1 MLNLITPKTMKR
13 YLYYSLI
20 AMITA
25 SSVSLSSCDDEEDPV
40 VIDNNSGTNTTP
52 EVNKFTVTITLNG
65 TKVFSQE
72 AEEGKSITLNLDKL
86 AENPLVQDALKGYE
100 ILSITQDGKE
110 VNGEITVN
118 TTANYEINAIKYA
131 VLEYALP
138 ANGKILHSSFYNEK
152 STSKRGG
159 DPEHTD
165 IWAYATKDNKLKCLF
180 RYEYAEKQ
188 YQISQKIRQY
198 DATTGIIYD
207 ESYFNKTYYAENKTY
222 YNYGFMVG
230 DKYYITEYE
239 RFEKT
244 NASAKGYQTEWNQKI
259 INPDYS
265 KDAIEE
271 NNSEENAETVEI
283 NSITIA
289 ADKVADD
296 ASEET
301 SYEYKDGFI
310 TLENGKKYIY
320 DGTYLY
326 EVTSEFDIE
335 DYTPFPTIE
344 LADVSNEKFADG
356 YSKKDNTNVFIDE
369 DDFFAGQYYGAFDWD
384 NDQIDQSDWFNTA
397 IGEYDTYPLGEIDTK
412 WGTFSVFPDNKVY
425 VYSLTYDLGTDKIF
439 TYGNYIVFNTLD
451 MELGY

>member
-1 MLNLITPKTMKR
+1 M
-13 YLYYSLI
+13 
-20 AMITA
+20 
-25 SSVSLSSCDDEEDPV
+25 
-40 VIDNNSGTNTTP
+40 
-52 EVNKFTVTITLNG
+52 
-65 TKVFSQE
+65 
-72 AEEGKSITLNLDKL
+72 
-86 AENPLVQDALKGYE
+86 
-100 ILSITQDGKE
+100 
-110 VNGEITVN
+110 
-118 TTANYEINAIKYA
+118 
-131 VLEYALP
+131 
-138 ANGKILHSSFYNEK
+138 
-152 STSKRGG
+152 
-159 DPEHTD
+159 
-165 IWAYATKDNKLKCLF
+165 
-180 RYEYAEKQ
+180 
-188 YQISQKIRQY
+188 
-198 DATTGIIYD
+198 
-207 ESYFNKTYYAENKTY
+207 ES
-222 YNYGFMVG
+222 
-230 DKYYITEYE
+230 
-239 RFEKT
+239 
-244 NASAKGYQTEWNQKI
+244 KI

-310 TLENGKKYIY
+310 TLENGPKYIY

-344 LADVSNEKFADG
+344 LADVSNEEFADG
-356 YSKKDNTNVFIDE
+356 YSKKDNTNVFIYE

-384 NDQIDQSDWFNTA
+384 DDQIAQPDWFNTA

-412 WGTFSVFPDNKVY
+412 WGTFTVFPDNIVS